1 MQCFMRRSFS
11 FFRCRTDGTEETP
24 EGSVEGISVE
34 GGSEAV
40 NRRRPWKD
48 ADTFRRERR
57 RHHSSL
63 PVVDVEPAVLRQ
75 CQSPLRSGPPSKSSG
90 PSFSPVNGTLVD
102 STTLSPV
109 FGSSSKDFDLVQV
122 GPAGSTHTISS
133 VSSSSSV
140 AKRPDS
146 APDLSDVLSSRP
158 RIIIRLTS
166 VDGLELNLT
175 SPLQENLLQPCE
187 DEPAV
192 PVRLIRC
199 GAARPQQQTAPL
211 IPCKSGSLSSLYP

>member
-1 MQCFMRRSFS
+1 M
-11 FFRCRTDGTEETP
+11 
-24 EGSVEGISVE
+24 EGISVE
-34 GGSEAV
+34 GGSGAV
-40 NRRRPWKD
+40 NRRRPRKD
-48 ADTFRRERR
+48 ADTFRREKR

-63 PVVDVEPAVLRQ
+63 PVVDVEPATVLRQ
-75 CQSPLRSGPPSKSSG
+75 CQSPLRSGRPSSQSG
-90 PSFSPVNGTLVD
+90 RPSFSPVNGTLVE

-109 FGSSSKDFDLVQV
+109 FGSSSKDFDLVRV
-122 GPAGSTHTISS
+122 TAPAGSTQTISP

-140 AKRPDS
+140 RSKRPDS
-146 APDLSDVLSSRP
+146 APDLSGVVSSRA

-175 SPLQENLLQPCE
+175 SPLDENLLQPVE

-199 GAARPQQQTAPL
+199 GAARPQEQTSPL
-211 IPCKSGSLSSLYP
+211 IPCKSESTYLPLIRR